1 MQNEENF
8 DLNNLCYQDN
18 IEIKN
23 KEMIKD
29 FYDNHIDYWKNDII
43 NFESIYKDFKI
54 NKVTKLVI
62 WVSDILENKIV
73 FSIYFLLENNKKIF
87 LNVKYDDM
95 VVWLK
100 KFDLIG

>member
-1 MQNEENF
+1 MWVENF

-73 FSIYFLLENNKKIF
+73 FSIYFLLENNKKIYF
-87 LNVKYDDM
+87 NVKYDDM